1 MTDPRPYHVLS
12 YGTLLG
18 VQVYQSF
25 VSGVVAFR
33 ALPRPQFAQ
42 LQTAT
47 FPIYFTL
54 QSALPVVVALT
65 ASKGGQT
72 LGVSGLL
79 APENRLNTLLP
90 MATAVVTGL
99 ANQFILRPLT
109 MNVMKERKKQETRD
123 GKKSYD
129 PPPHSKQMQALNK
142 KFGKVHGVSSLLN
155 LATLLA
161 TVYYGVVIGKQ
172 LS

>member
-1 MTDPRPYHVLS
+1 MI
-12 YGTLLG
+12 
-18 VQVYQSF
+18 
-25 VSGVVAFR
+25 AFR

-47 FPIYFTL
+47 FPIYFSL

-65 ASKGGQT
+65 ASKGSQA
-72 LGVSGLL
+72 LGISGLL

-109 MNVMKERKKQETRD
+109 VNVMRERKKQGMCCLNLSKMSVENISDWDSETRD

-155 LATLLA
+155 LVTLLA